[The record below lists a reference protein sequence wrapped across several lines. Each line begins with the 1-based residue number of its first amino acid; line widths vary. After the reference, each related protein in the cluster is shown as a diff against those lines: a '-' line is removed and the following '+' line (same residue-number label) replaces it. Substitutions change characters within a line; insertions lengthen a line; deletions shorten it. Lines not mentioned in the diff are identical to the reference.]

1 MTNKPIA
8 LRRWVLPGALLAVV
22 AGSGLWWALTPQA
35 NMVTANTTP
44 QQATEK
50 TAQPSGSASHDGAP
64 VDAPTPSVT
73 GTRTPESLGPNPFA
87 PSLQGTD
94 IDGVLQADDNGQ
106 LVVNL
111 EVRDFFDYF
120 LSTVGEV
127 SPETAIGQIQ
137 QMARQHLPEPA
148 AQQALALLDQYLAYK
163 QASLEVMQTE
173 LDPARQHEPAYQL
186 SALGNALAQL
196 KGLRQQT
203 FAPDAHQA
211 FFGMEEAYSEY
222 TLATLAIQQRAD
234 LTDQGKQALVEW
246 HRNQLPDT
254 LKSTEQ
260 RLEAS
265 AQQHQERVLAV
276 ESATSPE
283 AAGQRLTELG
293 LDRQSVDGVV
303 SYLQQQE
310 AFQARF
316 ESFRKDLQ
324 SSVAGGLV
332 DAEQQ
337 QHQEQLLQ
345 QHFQDEQEQTWARL
359 KLLDQS

>member
-1 MTNKPIA
+1 MTKKPIA
-8 LRRWVLPGALLAVV
+8 LRRWVLPGALLVV
-22 AGSGLWWALTPQA
+22 MAGSGFWWALTPQA
-35 NMVTANTTP
+35 DTGNTTATQNQAP
-44 QQATEK
+44 QK
-50 TAQPSGSASHDGAP
+50 TAQHSGSTNH
-64 VDAPTPSVT
+64 DAPAVNAINSPVAES
-73 GTRTPESLGPNPFA
+73 RTPASLGPNPFA

-106 LVVNL
+106 LIVNL

-127 SPETAIGQIQ
+127 SPEAAIGQIQ
-137 QMARQHLPEPA
+137 QMARQHLPESA
-148 AQQALALLDQYLAYK
+148 AQQALALLDQYLDYK
-163 QASLEVMQTE
+163 QASLAVMQTE

-203 FAPDAHQA
+203 FSPEAHQA

-222 TLATLAIQQRAD
+222 TLATLAIQQRTD

-260 RLEAS
+260 RLQAS
-265 AQQHQERVLAV
+265 TQLHQERVLAV

-316 ESFRKDLQ
+316 ESFRNELQ
-324 SSVAGGLV
+324 GSVAGGLV

-337 QHQEQLLQ
+337 QHRERLLQ
-345 QHFQDEQEQTWARL
+345 QYFQNEQEQTWARL

>member
-22 AGSGLWWALTPQA
+22 AGSSLWWALTPQA
-35 NMVTANTTP
+35 DSVDAA
-44 QQATEK
+44 ATHNEAPEK
-50 TAQPSGSASHDGAP
+50 TEQHSGSTNPGAAP
-64 VDAPTPSVT
+64 VNAPNASVAES
-73 GTRTPESLGPNPFA
+73 RTPESLGPNPFA

-94 IDGVLQADDNGQ
+94 IDGALQADENGQ
-106 LVVNL
+106 LIVNL

-137 QMARQHLPEPA
+137 QMARQHLPESA
-148 AQQALALLDQYLAYK
+148 AQQALALLDQYLDYK
-163 QASLEVMQTE
+163 QASLAVMQTE

-203 FAPDAHQA
+203 FTPEAHQA

-222 TLATLAIQQRAD
+222 TLATLAIQQRTD

-254 LKSTEQ
+254 LKTTEQ
-260 RLEAS
+260 RLESS

-310 AFQARF
+310 AFQTRF

-324 SSVAGGLV
+324 SSVATGLV
-332 DAEQQ
+332 DEEQQ

-345 QHFQDEQEQTWARL
+345 QHFQNEQEQTWARL

>member
-1 MTNKPIA
+1 MRKPIA

-35 NMVTANTTP
+35 ETVIANTTTQP
-44 QQATEK
+44 ADEES
-50 TAQPSGSASHDGAP
+50 ARPSGSTRHEAAAIGAP
-64 VDAPTPSVT
+64 NTPVAE
-73 GTRTPESLGPNPFA
+73 TRTPASLGPNPFA
-87 PSLQGTD
+87 PSLEGTE
-94 IDGVLQADDNGQ
+94 IDGALRADDNGQ
-106 LVVNL
+106 LIVNL

-137 QMARQHLPEPA
+137 QLARQHLPERA
-148 AQQALALLDQYLAYK
+148 AQQALALLDQYLDYK
-163 QASLEVMQTE
+163 QASLAVMQTE
-173 LDPARQHEPAYQL
+173 LDPAHQHEPAYQL

-196 KGLRQQT
+196 KGLRQHT
-203 FAPDAHQA
+203 FTPEAHQA
-211 FFGMEEAYSEY
+211 FFGMEEAYNEY
-222 TLATLAIQQRAD
+222 TLATLAIQQRSD

-254 LKSTEQ
+254 LKTTEQ
-260 RLEAS
+260 QLESS

-293 LDRQSVDGVV
+293 LDRQSVEGVV

-310 AFQARF
+310 AFQNRF

-324 SSVAGGLV
+324 SSVTNGLA
-332 DAEQQ
+332 DEEQQ

-345 QHFQDEQEQTWARL
+345 QHFRTEQEQTWARL